1 MSYTYTDHVA
11 NGTQVTFPF
20 RFAGRDKAYI
30 NIADVNVGF
39 VEAGNWLPATGWTL
53 SGTNQVTFLTPP
65 PAGKQLRIRRIVDK
79 NNPYAFFER
88 GSILDMKALNNSFI
102 QNLQVSQEIL
112 DGFLPEGFYF
122 KTDLDMGGHKIVNL
136 QKGTESGDAVNY
148 DQYKDLEDRVFEIE
162 SDMTGLSHRTI
173 PMYYIATG
181 GESRWEIGHWTFD
194 AALVFINGVFQN
206 QNLGAFTI
214 TNNGFN
220 FAEPLTKGDEVYA
233 LVGSRIAAPSNNV
246 TIEDLQDPDKAWRLI
261 GRKYPYV
268 TDGQFMSKVIH
279 DVDYSSLFSGAS
291 TMSQGFC
298 IVDTPNGTR
307 MFFHQPIGGTN
318 KVRFV
323 ETTFNPNG
331 RDENPSVIS
340 FSQELDDIGHQSVYA
355 IYEEGKVYLYTP
367 CADEKSYY
375 RIEWKGSAT
384 SNADLTKFTI
394 FKEGFYP
401 ADKIVTLGI
410 STDGKTLLFQ
420 TAGADYVAFY
430 NQTSVRVIYMF
441 DRKTLDA
448 GGSGFKRKFEVEIP
462 PATTMAFQGCVC
474 DDNYLYVY
482 YGHTGVLTSHKLGV
496 YTLSGE
502 FVRAIPLDSVR
513 AKYGKSR
520 MYGDATLGYPVLQE
534 PEGLMWY
541 KGKFYLLCMDFWYKN
556 ASVVTFAGKTFAAR
570 RTSAFSG
577 KSPLNP
583 THWTPT
589 TLIPSSG
596 APDYDKAASY
606 ICSSATK
613 LNKAIVTLE
622 INDGSGY
629 PAYSD
634 VSLPDSHASL
644 FMSSNAVNLA
654 IGPNEDF
661 QFGVYH
667 QNIQSHKP
675 LIEVRKENPNT
686 DSAAAV
692 WRLFGDAFED
702 AAPTG
707 RFVQIKHRLNPT
719 QDAMELRAGSSL
731 HDGGGIN
738 LYNMLDPSSP
748 GRTRLYCTDGHE
760 LYSLLLSPVIP
771 SFHPD
776 QDAVWNLGTKVN
788 RWKEIHGQ
796 NIILKSDDEKQKAL
810 SIETT
815 KKKGSLQVSTSGNL
829 GIWDDTASKYVIATR
844 PDGTGF
850 MQTQFGIKGDFF
862 PDTNNTFNLGLNNK
876 AWINAYFQNA
886 PTIVSDERLKTP
898 VRELTEAEAKAFL
911 EISKLAAVWQWLDK
925 VEVEGEDA
933 RIHSGC
939 TVQAAIAVM
948 EKHGLD
954 WTKYSAF
961 CYDKWDARDA
971 VYDIVDGETV
981 LIEEAIE
988 AGDRYRLRREELLW
1002 WCMKAQNVWID
1013 SIEAR
1018 LSRLEE
1024 KLKEV

>member
-11 NGTQVTFPF
+11 NGSQVTFPF

-30 NIADVNVGF
+30 SAADVQVGF
-39 VEAGNWLPATGWTL
+39 VEAGTWLPATGWTL
-53 SGTNQVTFLTPP
+53 SGTNQITFLTPP
-65 PAGKQLRIRRIVDK
+65 TEGKQIRIRRIVDK
-79 NNPYAFFER
+79 INPYAYFER
-88 GSILDMKALNNSFI
+88 GNVLDINSLNSSFI
-102 QNLQVSQEIL
+102 KNLQVSQEIL
-112 DGFLPEGFYF
+112 DGFFPEGFYF
-122 KTDLDMGGHKIVNL
+122 KTDLDMGGHKIINL
-136 QKGTESGDAVNY
+136 HEGSESGDAVNY
-148 DQYKDLEDRVFEIE
+148 DQFKELSDRVNEIE
-162 SDMTGLSHRTI
+162 SDLTGLSHRTV

-194 AALVFINGVFQN
+194 AAILFINGIFQN

-214 TNNGFN
+214 SNNGFN
-220 FAEPLTKGDEVYA
+220 FAEPLQKGDEVYA
-233 LVGSRIAAPSNNV
+233 LVGSKLAAPDEHV
-246 TIEDLQDPDKAWRLI
+246 TISDLKDPDSAWRLI

-268 TDGQFMSKVIH
+268 SDGVFMSKVVH
-279 DVDYSSLFSGAS
+279 DVDYSNLFSGAS

-298 IVDTPNGTR
+298 IVDTPSGAR
-307 MFFHQPIGGTN
+307 MFFHQTIGGTN

-331 RDENPSVIS
+331 VNENPSVIS
-340 FSQELDDIGHQSVYA
+340 YSQELDNIGHQSVYA
-355 IYEEGKVYLYTP
+355 VYEGGKVFLYTP

-375 RIEWKGSAT
+375 RIEWKGNAT
-384 SNADLTKFTI
+384 SNADLKKVTVFE
-394 FKEGFYP
+394 EGFYQ
-401 ADKIVTLGI
+401 AEKIVTLGA
-410 STDGKTLLFQ
+410 SFDGKILLLQ
-420 TAGADYVAFY
+420 TAGEDYVAFY
-430 NQTSVRVIYMF
+430 NQAAVRVVYMF
-441 DRKTLDA
+441 DREALDR
-448 GGSGFKRKFEVEIP
+448 GEKGFIRKFEVEIP
-462 PATTMAFQGCVC
+462 PATTMAFQGCLC
-474 DDNYLYVY
+474 DDNYFYVY

-502 FVRAIPLDSVR
+502 MVRAIPLDSVR
-513 AKYGKSR
+513 VKYGKER
-520 MYGDATLGYPVLQE
+520 MYGDETLGYPVLQE
-534 PEGLMWY
+534 PEGLAWY
-541 KGKFYLLCMDFWYKN
+541 RGKLYLMCMDFWYKN

-589 TLIPSSG
+589 NLIPASG
-596 APDYDKAASY
+596 APEYNKDARYV
-606 ICSSATK
+606 CSNATK
-613 LNKAIVTLE
+613 LSKAVVTLE
-622 INDGSGY
+622 INDGTGY

-634 VSLPDSHASL
+634 ISLPDSHASV
-644 FMSSNAVNLA
+644 FMSSNGVNLA

-675 LIEVRKENPNT
+675 LIEVRKESPNT
-686 DSAAAV
+686 DSSAAV

-702 AAPTG
+702 AVPTG

-719 QDAMELRAGSSL
+719 QDIMELRSGRSL
-731 HDGGGIN
+731 HEGGGIN
-738 LYNMLDPSSP
+738 LYNMLDPSAP
-748 GRTRLYCTDGHE
+748 GRTRLYCTDGTG
-760 LYSLLLSPVIP
+760 LYSLLLSPVTP
-771 SFHPD
+771 SFHSD
-776 QDAVWNLGTKVN
+776 QDALWNLGTRVN
-788 RWKEIHGQ
+788 RWKDIYGQ

-815 KKKGSLQVSTSGNL
+815 KKKGSFQISTSGNL
-829 GIWDDTASKYVIATR
+829 GIWDDTASRYVIATR

-862 PDTNNTFNLGLNNK
+862 PDANTFNLGLSNK
-876 AWINAYFQNA
+876 AWANAYFQNA
-886 PTIVSDERLKTP
+886 PTIVSDARLKTP
-898 VRELTEAEAKAFL
+898 ARELTDAEAKAFL

-925 VEVEGEDA
+925 VEEEGEDA
-933 RIHSGC
+933 RIHAGC

-948 EKHGLD
+948 EKYGLD

-961 CYDKWDARDA
+961 CYDKWDAKEA
-971 VYDIVDGETV
+971 VYDIVDGKSV
-981 LIEEAIE
+981 LVEEAVE

-1013 SIEAR
+1013 SIEGR
-1018 LSRLEE
+1018 LSQLEE